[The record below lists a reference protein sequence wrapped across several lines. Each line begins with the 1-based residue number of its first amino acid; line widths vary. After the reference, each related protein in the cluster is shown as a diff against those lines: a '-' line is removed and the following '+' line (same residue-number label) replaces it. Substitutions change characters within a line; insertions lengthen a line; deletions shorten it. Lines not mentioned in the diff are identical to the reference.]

1 MKKLFTG
8 TAIAAV
14 LAGSFAATSQ
24 AASTLTEAESKTL
37 QFMHEEEKLA
47 KDVYLTLYDKWNIR
61 SFSNIAGAEQRH
73 QNQLKALLDK
83 YGVPSAIQ
91 SSTVGDFANPELA
104 KMYKDLTTQ
113 GLASLEGA
121 LKVGGMIEEL
131 DIMDL
136 QKAIAESDKAD
147 VDSTYENLMRG
158 SRNHL
163 RAFAKQYN
171 KNIGSVYQAQLMPAA
186 EVSAIINSEQERGGG
201 TGGQGHGGKG
211 KGGGHGQGQNMSQ
224 HDGHGMQQG
233 RGQGRGQG
241 HRFGKGNGAGY
252 GKQAG
257 QGKRWGQ
264 QNRDHQT

>member
-1 MKKLFTG
+1 MNKLFTSS
-8 TAIAAV
+8 AMALV
-14 LAGSFAATSQ
+14 LAGGFTVSTQ
-24 AASTLTEAESKTL
+24 AASTLTDAEAKTL

-73 QNQLKALLDK
+73 QDKLKGLLDQ
-83 YGVPSAIQ
+83 YGVPSVIQ

-147 VDSTYENLMRG
+147 IDITYEHLMRG

-163 RAFAKQYN
+163 RAFAKQYS
-171 KNIGSVYQAQLMPAA
+171 KNVGGTYQAQLMPAA
-186 EVSAIINSEQERGGG
+186 EVNAIITSDQERGGG
-201 TGGQGHGGKG
+201 GGAGGQGHGGKG
-211 KGGGHGQGQNMSQ
+211 QGGGHG
-224 HDGHGMQQG
+224 
-233 RGQGRGQG
+233 
-241 HRFGKGNGAGY
+241 KGNGGQGGY
-252 GKQAG
+252 GK
-257 QGKRWGQ
+257 RHGQ
-264 QNRDHQT
+264 QNHDQEV